1 MKIKYYII
9 PVGDKNTDSSL
20 KSLITYQE
28 VTDKDVRIL
37 RPDDISQIF
46 MVPYFQDYNGLA
58 LVITS
63 DNILNQNI
71 DISSFITNDNTMV
84 FNTEKTIFV
93 INCDSPLLKNAF
105 SPRTLVS
112 VDLNQFLS
120 FQNIGNINDWIVDS
134 SLCNYFNCTI
144 KHELINNQAVNSIIN
159 QEDEVIELTFD
170 DIIESSN
177 DKDTDV
183 FEG

>member
-9 PVGDKNTDSSL
+9 PVGDKNTDNCL

-93 INCDSPLLKNAF
+93 VNCSSPLIINAF
-105 SPRTLVS
+105 PPRVITS
-112 VDLNQFLS
+112 VDLNQFVS
-120 FQNIGNINDWIVDS
+120 FHNLGNSNDWILDT
-134 SLCNYFNCTI
+134 SLCNYFSCTTHSVSHDVVPTI
-144 KHELINNQAVNSIIN
+144 VAQNEEA
-159 QEDEVIELTFD
+159 IELTFD
-170 DIIESSN
+170 DIIELSY
-177 DKDTDV
+177 DEDTDT
-183 FEG
+183 FKG

>member
-93 INCDSPLLKNAF
+93 VNCSSPLILNAF
-105 SPRTLVS
+105 SPRVITN
-112 VDLNQFLS
+112 VDLNQYMS
-120 FQNIGNINDWIVDS
+120 FQNIGNPNDWILDS
-134 SLCNYFNCTI
+134 SLCNYFNCDMV
-144 KHELINNQAVNSIIN
+144 HEFNSQSIDSTIN
-159 QEDEVIELTFD
+159 QEDEIIELTFD
-170 DIIESSN
+170 DIIESSY

>member
-9 PVGDKNTDSSL
+9 PVGDKNTDNCL

-28 VTDKDVRIL
+28 ITDNDVRIL

-63 DNILNQNI
+63 DNILNQNV
-71 DISSFITNDNTMV
+71 DISSFITNQNTMV
-84 FNTEKTIFV
+84 FNSEKTAFIV
-93 INCDSPLLKNAF
+93 NCSSPLLLNAF
-105 SPRTLVS
+105 SPRVVTS
-112 VDLNQFLS
+112 VDLNQYMS
-120 FQNIGNINDWIVDS
+120 FQNIGNPNDWILDN
-134 SLCNYFNCTI
+134 SLCSYFNCTK
-144 KHELINNQAVNSIIN
+144 KHELIDSTIV
-159 QEDEVIELTFD
+159 QEDEAIDLTFD
-170 DIIESSN
+170 DIIELSY